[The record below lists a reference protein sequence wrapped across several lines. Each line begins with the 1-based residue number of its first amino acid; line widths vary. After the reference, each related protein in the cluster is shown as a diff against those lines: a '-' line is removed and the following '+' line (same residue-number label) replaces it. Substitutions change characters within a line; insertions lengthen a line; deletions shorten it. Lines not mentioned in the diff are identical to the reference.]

1 MINSREIALG
11 VLYETEYNG
20 AYVNLALKE
29 ALAKNKE
36 LSAKD
41 KGLVTRLVYGCVSRR
56 NTLEYIIEQ
65 YSKIK
70 IKKISKYIMLIL
82 KLGIYQLIYTDKIP
96 QSAAVNESVKLA
108 RRYGHQSSAGFVNGL
123 LHSVI
128 RNGVK
133 YPEEVISHA
142 VYEYSYPEELVK
154 KWFDDFG
161 DEFTYELMQSM
172 NEDPK
177 LTLRVNTLKTSRKE
191 LTEKN
196 PLLKPAL
203 YYENSVTASGLDV
216 GSSNIYKSGLVTVQD
231 ISAMLAS
238 AVLNPQP
245 GESVID
251 LCAAPG
257 GKTTHL
263 AELMQNK
270 GSILACDCHE
280 HKTELI
286 EKNAE
291 RLGIDIINTV
301 CMDSSVYKPS
311 LDSRFDKVL
320 ADVPCSGWGII
331 RRKPDIKW
339 KNVNTDEL
347 IGLSEK
353 ILTNALKYVKIGGEV
368 VFSTCTINPEENEIR
383 FRKLLCGNN
392 NFMPVNI
399 SEYLPEDLRKSTT
412 HDGYLTLYPNID
424 GTDGFFIAKIKRC
437 K

>member
-96 QSAAVNESVKLA
+96 QSAAVNESV
-108 RRYGHQSSAGFVNGL
+108 
-123 LHSVI
+123 
-128 RNGVK
+128 
-133 YPEEVISHA
+133 
-142 VYEYSYPEELVK
+142 ELVK

-203 YYENSVTASGLDV
+203 YYENAVTASGLDV